1 MGAKKMTRTI
11 SRERRRAAFMEKA
24 GQMYDEMEGWYD
36 DHASASFGEI
46 EAEARQQRRK
56 LMGETL
62 GILINGRDTG
72 NQAEG
77 PKCEKCGREMG
88 FEGYRDWE
96 VHGLEGDTGLERAYY
111 VCPECSGETI
121 FPPG

>member
-1 MGAKKMTRTI
+1 MTRKL
-11 SRERRRAAFMEKA
+11 SPEKRRAAFLQKA
-24 GQMYDEMEGWYD
+24 GQMFDEMESWYD
-36 DHASASFGEI
+36 QHADASFGEI
-46 EAEARQQRRK
+46 ESEAREQRRK

-72 NQAEG
+72 NQVEKPNC
-77 PKCEKCGREMG
+77 PKCEKAMA
-88 FEGYRDWE
+88 FEGYRRWA
-96 VHGLEGDTGLERAYY
+96 VHGLEGDTVLERAYY